1 MDGKPKK
8 GGSRPRIHTVD
19 GRPMTVDAI
28 AGMIGFQRRQLIQLR
43 CRMGGV
49 SYQLIVNMWREGRLL
64 TKGDRSIRHLVHGRW
79 MTVKQASLELNCKP
93 HSIENWRSRNRDKDG
108 NKPTVEEA
116 YDHLMNAP
124 KRGSGSVARKHRVN
138 GKHLTVREAAEKY
151 GTTENALR
159 QTMHRHGCTLDAA
172 VKRLENRRVRK
183 AQRDIMDILKG
194 GT

>member
-1 MDGKPKK
+1 M
-8 GGSRPRIHTVD
+8 VD
-19 GRPMTVDAI
+19 GRPMTVDEI
-28 AGMIGFQRRQLIQLR
+28 SNMIGFHHRQLIQLR

-64 TKGDRSIRHLVHGRW
+64 TKGDKFIRHLVHGRW
-79 MTVKQASLELNCKP
+79 MTVPQAAEELKCKP
-93 HSIENWRSRNRDKDG
+93 HSIENWRNRNRDKDG
-108 NKPTVEEA
+108 RKPTVEEA
-116 YDHLMNAP
+116 YDHLKNAP
-124 KRGSGSVARKHRVN
+124 KRGSGSVAKKHRVN
-138 GKHLTVREAAEKY
+138 GKQLTVREAAKTY
-151 GTTENALR
+151 KTTENVLR